1 MNPTLI
7 DILTGLAGNVVA
19 PLVKGV
25 LENKIGVGNTALV
38 ETVVK
43 SIAAGAGVPVE
54 ALPQTAQSN
63 PALVEQAIV
72 QVESITPY
80 YVDLYKAG
88 VAGQFALLQAE
99 SAEGP
104 WQSGWR
110 WGWMYLLAFFWLW
123 RIVILPVVNAAL
135 GSSIEAIDLGIM
147 LTLTSWFIA
156 MYMGGHTIKDLGT
169 KAIEAVREWKGK
181 SA

>member
-1 MNPTLI
+1 MNPALI
-7 DILTGLAGNVVA
+7 DILVSLAGNVAA

-25 LENKIGVGNTALV
+25 LENKIGAGNAALV

-43 SIAAGAGVPVE
+43 SIATSAGVSVE
-54 ALPQTAQSN
+54 QLPQVAQQQ
-63 PALVEQAIV
+63 PAVVEQAIAQAETV
-72 QVESITPY
+72 TPFY
-80 YVDLYKAG
+80 LDLYKAG
-88 VAGQFALLQAE
+88 LTGQFALLQAE

-123 RIVILPVVNAAL
+123 RIVILPVVNAL
-135 GSSIEAIDLGIM
+135 VGSAIEAIDLGIM

-181 SA
+181 AP